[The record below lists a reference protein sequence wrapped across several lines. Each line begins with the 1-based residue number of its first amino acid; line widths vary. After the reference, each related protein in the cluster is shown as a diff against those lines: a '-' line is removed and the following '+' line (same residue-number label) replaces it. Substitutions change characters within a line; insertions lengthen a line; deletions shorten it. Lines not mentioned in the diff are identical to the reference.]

1 MKDKKSL
8 IGLLVGILLGV
19 TIMGVVV
26 CFAVS
31 KVKVVDKT
39 YAAKVNNANNSEEVE
54 IKEVPVYEYYESKV
68 VVDSTEKNSTKQ
80 DVNVSSAKN
89 TNDVKQNKE
98 QYDSSKEVVLNKV
111 TSTDVEV
118 DKDSEEVINYIENI
132 DEKVFTD
139 ENIKNLTASV
149 KNEIIKI
156 TDFVFNGTEIN
167 GHTFDELTEEA
178 KLYVMDMLVKID
190 SKIEEVHPGY
200 KDEIKLKIKDFTTKV
215 TDNYYEITE
224 RICTNLGSEAC
235 LQAKKDVEV
244 MKENFGLTIDLA
256 KVIGKST
263 IESIKNWYEIFK
275 STN

>member
-39 YAAKVNNANNSEEVE
+39 YAAKVNNANSNEE
-54 IKEVPVYEYYESKV
+54 IDTKKVPVYEYYESKV
-68 VVDSTEKNSTKQ
+68 VGSTPTEEIK
-80 DVNVSSAKN
+80 SSNQSSDAKK
-89 TNDVKQNKE
+89 TDGAKQNKGQQE
-98 QYDSSKEVVLNKV
+98 SPSETVVNKV
-111 TSTDVEV
+111 TKVQLEV
-118 DKDSEEVINYIENI
+118 NEDAEEVIDYIENTENKI
-132 DEKVFTD
+132 FTD
-139 ENIKNLTASV
+139 ENIKNLTSSV
-149 KNEIIKI
+149 KTEIIKI

-200 KDEIKLKIKDFTTKV
+200 KDEIKLKVKDFTEKV
-215 TDNYYEITE
+215 TNNYYEITE
-224 RICTNLGSEAC
+224 KICTNLGSDAC

-263 IESIKNWYEIFK
+263 MESIKNWYEIFK